1 MKTLWKLAT
10 CVAVVL
16 LSFSMYSCG
25 DDDEDSIGSVDEL
38 VGMWEV
44 VEHSGYEIEDGEREE
59 DNPSYYVGRRYE
71 LKSDMTFNSY
81 SKGSSNPSET
91 GKWELKNSSVHLIF
105 YYPNDGGYDYEDPD
119 IMKIVEIS
127 ADKLV
132 WEYHWKETGWE
143 LYEKETMK
151 KIAQ

>member
-1 MKTLWKLAT
+1 MKTLWKLVT

-44 VEHSGYEIEDGEREE
+44 VEHSGYEIEDGKREE

-71 LKSDMTFNSY
+71 LN
-81 SKGSSNPSET
+81 
-91 GKWELKNSSVHLIF
+91 LI
-105 YYPNDGGYDYEDPD
+105 
-119 IMKIVEIS
+119 
-127 ADKLV
+127 
-132 WEYHWKETGWE
+132 
-143 LYEKETMK
+143 
-151 KIAQ
+151 

>member
-91 GKWELKNSSVHLIF
+91 GKWELKNGSVHLIF
-105 YYPNDGGYDYEDPD
+105 YYPNDGGYER
-119 IMKIVEIS
+119 IRI
-127 ADKLV
+127 L
-132 WEYHWKETGWE
+132 
-143 LYEKETMK
+143 
-151 KIAQ
+151 

>member
-1 MKTLWKLAT
+1 
-10 CVAVVL
+10 
-16 LSFSMYSCG
+16 MYSCG

-81 SKGSSNPSET
+81 PKEAVTLVKPVNGS
-91 GKWELKNSSVHLIF
+91 
-105 YYPNDGGYDYEDPD
+105 
-119 IMKIVEIS
+119 
-127 ADKLV
+127 
-132 WEYHWKETGWE
+132 
-143 LYEKETMK
+143 
-151 KIAQ
+151 

>member
-1 MKTLWKLAT
+1 MKTLWKLVT

-71 LKSDMTFNSY
+71 LN
-81 SKGSSNPSET
+81 
-91 GKWELKNSSVHLIF
+91 
-105 YYPNDGGYDYEDPD
+105 
-119 IMKIVEIS
+119 
-127 ADKLV
+127 LV
-132 WEYHWKETGWE
+132 
-143 LYEKETMK
+143 
-151 KIAQ
+151 